1 MKRFTTLLTT
11 LLAIC
16 LSLPAAAQVWQG
28 AYQSGALWLRNN
40 TRTVS
45 VADAAG
51 NVYVGGEFTAN
62 TVQPPTATATF
73 GATVLTVPSDS
84 AQGFIAKLSPAG
96 QWLWAVPVGRRSKV
110 GSDRGVSVSG
120 LALTPAGDVVAT
132 GVFGRTLRLGATT
145 LISAGDLDG
154 YAARLSGTS
163 GQWTW
168 AERFGGSGQEI
179 SAGVALTPTGDV
191 VVCGRF
197 VSPQLSFGPLAPLM
211 LMGGQGDSF
220 VAQLDGTTRQWQ
232 WATSARGNWSNRANA
247 VAVDGSG
254 RAVVTG
260 NFESDALT
268 MGTLPPLAVTLG
280 SSGVRSNDVY
290 VAQLSPTGQWLWSRS
305 FGDQNTDRGYTIAVT
320 AAGEVAVGGEYNGLV
335 VVGPSSFGG
344 SGAFVAKFSAAGQG
358 LWAAR
363 IWGSTGSSVNNTI
376 RQVAFD
382 GTGQV
387 LVAGILLSP
396 MAFFQPNP
404 MQFNGGG
411 AFVGRLGATGNWQWV
426 RGGGVDGHSVL
437 PRPNGHVLVVGLMSS
452 NPTVFGPISLPLIG
466 TEQNVFVATLVP
478 TSVGLAEE
486 AAADAAGFRLTPNP
500 AHGMVRVEW
509 PAGAAVTPVELLD
522 GLGRVVRIIP
532 AGAGAPAVEVPLVGL
547 APGLYGVRVGN
558 RARRLV
564 VE

>member
-1 MKRFTTLLTT
+1 M
-11 LLAIC
+11 
-16 LSLPAAAQVWQG
+16 
-28 AYQSGALWLRNN
+28 
-40 TRTVS
+40 S

-51 NVYVGGEFTAN
+51 NVFVAGEFTSN
-62 TVQPPTATATF
+62 TVQPATATATF
-73 GATVLTVPSDS
+73 GATVLTAAPDS
-84 AQGFIAKLSPAG
+84 SQGFIAKLSPTG

-110 GSDRGVSVSG
+110 GSDRGMSVSG

-132 GVFGRTLRLGATT
+132 GVFTRSLRLGTTT
-145 LISAGDLDG
+145 LVSAGDLDG
-154 YAARLSGTS
+154 YVARLSGAT

-168 AERFGGSGQEI
+168 AERFGGPGQDI
-179 SAGVALTPTGDV
+179 PAALALTPTGDV
-191 VVCGRF
+191 VLGGRF
-197 VSPQLSFGPLAPLM
+197 LSLQLSFGALAPLV
-211 LMGGQGDSF
+211 LMGGSGDSF
-220 VAQLDGTTRQWQ
+220 VAQLNGTTRQWQ
-232 WATSARGNWSNRANA
+232 WATSARGNWSNRATG

-254 RAVVTG
+254 RTLVTG
-260 NFESDALT
+260 NFRSDALA

-280 SSGVRSNDVY
+280 TSGVRSDDVY

-376 RQVAFD
+376 RQLAFD

-411 AFVGRLGATGNWQWV
+411 AFVGRLSTAGDWQWV
-426 RGGGVDGHSVL
+426 RGGGADAHSVL
-437 PRPNGHVLVVGLMSS
+437 PRANGHVVVVGQMSS

-486 AAADAAGFRLTPNP
+486 AAAAAGFRLAPNP
-500 AHGMVRVEW
+500 AHGPVRVEL
-509 PAGAAVTPVELLD
+509 PAGAPATVHLLD
-522 GLGRVVRIIP
+522 GVGRVVRIVP
-532 AGAGAPAVEVPLVGL
+532 AGAGAPAVEVPLAGL
-547 APGLYGVRVGN
+547 APGLYVVRVGN
-558 RARRLV
+558 LAQRLI